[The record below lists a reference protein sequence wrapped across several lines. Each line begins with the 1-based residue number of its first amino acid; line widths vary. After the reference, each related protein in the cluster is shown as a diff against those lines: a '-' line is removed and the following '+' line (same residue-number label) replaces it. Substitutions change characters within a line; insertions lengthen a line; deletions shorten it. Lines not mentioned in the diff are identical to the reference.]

1 MERPGSKTRKTVPA
15 VLPGQAMASVDELKK
30 KLEESKDNVNLTI
43 GILTSLIYKLPVESR
58 PFYLKQKIELLI
70 EENSLIEAKTDMQE
84 LLELDNSEQS
94 RLLSCKLLLK
104 QKDYLNCMTQLLRLR
119 NVNSSEVFERNVE
132 ELANTQFFDSLF
144 VIPNLPD
151 LYASQITFFPELR
164 GKVVLQIC
172 SSSSLTYILISTC
185 PHLAQKIDCPL
196 GLYNCC
202 EELQL
207 LEVSNSI
214 LTPIDFLTNQKLVM
228 VSCSDLIT
236 GVLHRSGRITLW
248 GELPEGRT
256 HLVLDHPCQSIVVGC
271 SFVCMVTEQSIFF
284 WGKIGDL
291 CSTSE
296 EYSGVMHIS
305 DLSGDLVCSDNHL
318 ILLNEGHAWSFG
330 VGEEG
335 QLGLGQIKTS
345 VTAFQMCEIPYTVTQ
360 VLCNGE
366 VSVALTREA
375 IYIWG
380 LVNPLQ
386 LHNAPRK

>member
-1 MERPGSKTRKTVPA
+1 MEKPVSKTRKTVPA

-58 PFYLKQKIELLI
+58 PEYLKQKIELLI
-70 EENSLIEAKTDMQE
+70 KENSLLEAKTDMQE
-84 LLELDNSEQS
+84 LLELENTEQS
-94 RLLSCKLLLK
+94 RLLNCKLLLK

-119 NVNSSEVFERNVE
+119 NVNSSEVFEQNVE

-151 LYASQITFFPELR
+151 LYSSQITFFPELR

-196 GLYNCC
+196 GLYNCS

-214 LTPIDFLTNQKLVM
+214 LAPIDFLTNQKLAM

-236 GVLHRSGRITLW
+236 GVLHRTGRITLW

-256 HLVLDHPCQSIVVGC
+256 HLILDHPCQSIVVG
-271 SFVCMVTEQSIFF
+271 STFVCFLTDHSIFF
-284 WGKIGDL
+284 WGKMGDFN
-291 CSTSE
+291 TVTE
-296 EYSGVMHIS
+296 DYSNIIHLS
-305 DLSGDLVCSDNHL
+305 DLSGELVCSDNHL

-330 VGEEG
+330 FGEEG
-335 QLGLGQIKTS
+335 QLGLGMITTS
-345 VTAFQMCEIPYTVTQ
+345 VSSFHMCEIPHEVTQ

-375 IYIWG
+375 IYVWG
-380 LVNPLQ
+380 LINPLQ
-386 LHNAPRK
+386 LHNSPRN